1 MSETRAQD
9 EVNSSGQSEEHIAET
24 IDTFLGLEGWQV
36 FAFAKPRSHRH
47 LGGIVPT
54 GWFDRLAIKRTRLRV
69 PPMLD
74 PTWYTTYLHLE
85 YKRPGLGLSP
95 AQRTL
100 KAELESMGCLCF
112 CLHSVE
118 EAAAMLRGLGYEL
131 RTGLKEV
138 P

>member
-1 MSETRAQD
+1 MREKECPDWWPALT
-9 EVNSSGQSEEHIAET
+9 ESEEDIGDA
-24 IDTFLGLEGWQV
+24 IDQFLTMEGWQV
-36 FAFAKPRSHRH
+36 FAFAQPRSHRQ
-47 LGGIVPT
+47 LGGILPT
-54 GWFDRLAIKRTRLRV
+54 GWFDRLTIKGQLLYEEVV
-69 PPMLD
+69 P
-74 PTWYTTYLHLE
+74 TYIFIE